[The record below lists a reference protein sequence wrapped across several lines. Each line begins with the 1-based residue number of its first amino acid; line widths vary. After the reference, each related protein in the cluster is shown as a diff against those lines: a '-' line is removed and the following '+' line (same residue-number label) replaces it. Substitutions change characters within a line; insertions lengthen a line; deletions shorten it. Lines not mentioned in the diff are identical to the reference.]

1 MKKYLLIL
9 ALALFALSA
18 NAKRIVVVDSDAEQ
32 RTTLVQVFCNLQ
44 SQCFYMLKAMQLE
57 NILML
62 YHSKGDTITPQ

>member
-1 MKKYLLIL
+1 MPV
-9 ALALFALSA
+9 AD
-18 NAKRIVVVDSDAEQ
+18 NAKPIVVVDSDAEQ
-32 RTTLVQVFCNLQ
+32 LTTLVQVFCNLQ